1 MRQDLRSVVLQRG
14 FAGHTSL
21 DQLTRAGPDGPVA
34 LRIGTTHAADSHGT
48 AQTGIPNRTLMCVF
62 HVIVGTDSTGSWA
75 RIPREGGHGFHA
87 IVGTSF

>member
-1 MRQDLRSVVLQRG
+1 VEIDSICSRQMTRKIHGSNIALQ
-14 FAGHTSL
+14 AGKI
-21 DQLTRAGPDGPVA
+21 V
-34 LRIGTTHAADSHGT
+34 
-48 AQTGIPNRTLMCVF
+48 TLGLVKCAECVF